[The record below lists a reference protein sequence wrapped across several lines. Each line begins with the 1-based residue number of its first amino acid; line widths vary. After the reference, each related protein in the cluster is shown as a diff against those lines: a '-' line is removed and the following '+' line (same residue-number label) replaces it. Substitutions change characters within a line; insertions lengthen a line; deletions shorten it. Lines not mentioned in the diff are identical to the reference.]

1 MDGLDAFLLARI
13 QFAAN
18 ITFHILFPTISIS
31 LGWVLLYFKLR
42 FIKTR
47 NQYWMDAYQ
56 FWVKVFALTF
66 ALGVVTG
73 ITMSFQFGTNWP
85 GYMETVGN
93 IAGPLLAYEVL
104 TAFFLEA
111 TMLGVMLYGRERAG
125 ETMHTVATWLVAGG
139 TTLSAFWILALNS
152 WMQTPAGF
160 EMINGQAHVTSW
172 WAVIFNPSFPY
183 RLTHMLLA
191 SGLTVAF
198 LVAGVSAY
206 RWLRNDRGADVIAG
220 LKTGIYLAAMLIPLQ
235 IIAGDLHGLNTLE
248 HQPAKL
254 AAMEGIWKTEKGV
267 PAVLFGLPD
276 EKAKKNHYEIAIPK
290 LASLY
295 LTHSMDGEVKGL
307 DQFEGKH
314 PPVAPVFWAF
324 RIMVGVGVLMLLV
337 SWASTWQLAP
347 WKKVAPT
354 LPASRGS
361 LPPEGSLRLRPG
373 EAGSAALAGE
383 EGPPVR
389 ELKNWHARLLVAM
402 TFSGWVA
409 LIAGWYVTEIGRQPW
424 LVTGVL
430 TTADA
435 ASTVPAPYIALTL
448 ATYLTLYVLLLIAYV
463 SVVFYLARRRTHA
476 DKPLDAGMEDTP
488 NPLDYPEK
496 KGRPPTAAAGAPHA

>member
-1 MDGLDAFLLARI
+1 MDGFDAFLLARI

-31 LGWVLLYFKLR
+31 LGWVLLFFKLR
-42 FIKTR
+42 FVKTKE
-47 NQYWMDAYQ
+47 QHWMDAYQ
-56 FWVKVFALTF
+56 FWVKIFALTF
-66 ALGVVTG
+66 ALGVVSG

-85 GYMETVGN
+85 GYMEKVGN

-111 TMLGVMLYGRERAG
+111 TMLGVMLFARERVS
-125 ETMHTVATWLVAGG
+125 ETMHTVATLLVAGG

-172 WAVIFNPSFPY
+172 LEVIFNPSFPY
-183 RLTHMLLA
+183 RLVHMLLA

-198 LVAGVSAY
+198 LVAGISAY
-206 RWLRNDRGADVIAG
+206 RWLRDDRTPEVIAS
-220 LKTGIYLAAMLIPLQ
+220 LKTGIYMAAMLIPLQ
-235 IIAGDLHGLNTLE
+235 IIAGDLHGLNTME

-267 PAVLFGLPD
+267 PAVLFALPD
-276 EKAKKNHYEIAIPK
+276 EKAKTNHYEIGIPK

-295 LTHSMDGEVKGL
+295 LTHSLDGEVKGL

-337 SWASTWQLAP
+337 SWASAFQLAP
-347 WKKVAPT
+347 WKGG
-354 LPASRGS
+354 PA
-361 LPPEGSLRLRPG
+361 
-373 EAGSAALAGE
+373 
-383 EGPPVR
+383 R
-389 ELKNWHARLLVAM
+389 ELTMWHARLLVAM
-402 TFSGWVA
+402 TFAGWIA
-409 LIAGWYVTEIGRQPW
+409 LVAGWYVTEIGRQPW

-430 TTADA
+430 TSAEA
-435 ASTVPAPYIALTL
+435 ASKVPAPRIALTL
-448 ATYLTLYVLLLIAYV
+448 AMYLAMYAVLLTSYI
-463 SVVFYLARRRTHA
+463 SVVFYLARHKKHA
-476 DKPLDAGMEDTP
+476 DKPFGDDNTAGETEKAL
-488 NPLDYPEK
+488 NVVNYPEK
-496 KGRPPTAAAGAPHA
+496 EGDAHA